1 MKKEKYIKEII
12 SIDYTTGYD
21 VSEKFVVYAR
31 PGEKYKV
38 RGLWGNYRE
47 RATETLWIKKDTI
60 RPWDFEIYTEKDLL
74 ENYKV
79 LVNGD
84 GTLWKMAC
92 VTVNFQDGDYEIAWY
107 KTNEEAEQI
116 IADRTNEYGLKK
128 WKNI

>member
-12 SIDYTTGYD
+12 SIDYIQGCD
-21 VSEKFVVYAR
+21 VSDKYVVYAR

-38 RGLWGNYRE
+38 YGIHGHRE
-47 RATETLWIKKDTI
+47 RATETLWTIKNYNK
-60 RPWDFEIYTEKDLL
+60 PWDFEIYTKKDLL
-74 ENYKV
+74 EERKV

-92 VTVNFQDGDYEIAWY
+92 VIVHFQDGDYEKAWY

-116 IADRTNEYGLKK
+116 IADRANEYGLKK